1 MTTSMKFYFK
11 VKGDEL
17 TLTNLKKE
25 AITGNSNTYIAE
37 FSLNEDWENLL
48 RYAVFTKDE
57 NTFICILDEKNSCIL
72 PNEILANTGIASIGV
87 YGTNL
92 DSDIKRIS
100 TNTVNI
106 EILEGSFTS
115 EAIPVLPTPSVWE
128 QLTKYT
134 IPKIGEND
142 NWYLY
147 NLTTG
152 EYEDTGVLA
161 RPDSITYYKK
171 EDVDDAINKAILDSW
186 EAEV

>member
-1 MTTSMKFYFK
+1 MSTSMKFYFK
-11 VKGDEL
+11 VNGDVL

-25 AITGNSNTYIAE
+25 AFSGNTNTYIAE
-37 FSLNEDWENLL
+37 FSLNDDWDCLL
-48 RYAVFTKDE
+48 RYAIFTKDE
-57 NTFICILDEKNSCIL
+57 KSYICILDESNSCTL
-72 PNEILANTGIASIGV
+72 PNEILTGNGVASIGV

-92 DSDIKRIS
+92 NSDIKRIS

-106 EILEGSFTS
+106 EILEGAFTS
-115 EAIPVLPTPSVWE
+115 DSVPASPTPSVWE
-128 QLTKYT
+128 QLVRYSV
-134 IPKIGEND
+134 PKIGDND

-161 RPDSITYYKK
+161 KPDSATYYNK
-171 EDVDDAINKAILDSW
+171 EEVESAITNAILDSW